1 MSEKEQKLY
10 DALKR
15 ITMYESPEKLKRN
28 AEKDYGLEGHEVIE
42 MDYDNVLNEAKRAI
56 KGMRRPL

>member
-1 MSEKEQKLY
+1 MSKEQKYY

-15 ITMYESPEKLKRN
+15 ISQYESPERLKRN

-42 MDYDNVLNEAKRAI
+42 MAYDNVLNEAKRAI
-56 KGMRRPL
+56 KGMRRPT